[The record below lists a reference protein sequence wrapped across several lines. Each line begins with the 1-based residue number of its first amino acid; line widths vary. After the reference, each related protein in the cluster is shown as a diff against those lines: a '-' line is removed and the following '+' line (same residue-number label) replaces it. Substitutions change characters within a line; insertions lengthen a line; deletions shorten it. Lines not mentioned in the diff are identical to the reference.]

1 MDPVARETGC
11 EIMSH
16 FLTIPINENGIILD
30 ERFKEELQT
39 AATDPF
45 AFTDIFLYSHG
56 WWNTASSASAEYNIF
71 SLGFAKAL
79 QGLVCSSPAQW
90 PKIGAAFQPLA
101 LAIHWPSM
109 LSQDQDSVANFLE
122 ATSFFTMQQRADS
135 VGRHAG
141 YSLLRLMIE
150 RQKDGHPYRFN
161 FIGHSFGCR
170 VLCSALQALAEDS
183 DMVKRMAG
191 NEFNVALIQA
201 AADTDSLSPGQLYG
215 KVQQCIPNLRM
226 LVTISANDT
235 TLGKWYPEAQRIAHL
250 FSGPVDAMG
259 TRGPTG
265 ELDVPVDERFDVTS
279 AIVPTFTGRLGVA
292 NLTPLHQSTAKAHGA
307 ADNWGGQHSDIN
319 LPQIY
324 DMLARFFGQ

>member
-1 MDPVARETGC
+1 
-11 EIMSH
+11 MSH
-16 FLTIPINENGIILD
+16 FLTVPINENGIILD
-30 ERFKEELQT
+30 ERFREELQT

-109 LSQDQDSVANFLE
+109 LSREQASVANFLE

-141 YSLLRLMIE
+141 YCLLRLMIE

-161 FIGHSFGCR
+161 LIGHSFGCR
-170 VLCSALQALAEDS
+170 VLCAALQALAEDAETCA
-183 DMVKRMAG
+183 RMSG

-201 AADTDSLSPGQLYG
+201 AADTDSLAPGQLYG

-226 LVTISANDT
+226 LVTTSANDT
-235 TLGKWYPEAQRIAHL
+235 ALGKWYPEAQRIAHL
-250 FSGPVDAMG
+250 FSGPVAAMG
-259 TRGPTG
+259 SKGPTG
-265 ELDVPVDERFDVTS
+265 NLTIPVDQRFDVTR
-279 AIVPTFTGRLGVA
+279 AIVPTFTERMGVA
-292 NLTPLHQSTAKAHGA
+292 NLTPLHQTTADAYGA
-307 ADNWGGQHSDIN
+307 TDNWGGQHSDIN
-319 LPQIY
+319 RPQIY
-324 DMLARFFGQ
+324 DMLARFFGK

>member
-1 MDPVARETGC
+1 
-11 EIMSH
+11 MSH

-30 ERFKEELQT
+30 ERFAEELQT

-79 QGLVCSSPAQW
+79 QGQVCASPAQW
-90 PKIGAAFQPLA
+90 PKMGAAFQPLA

-109 LSQDQDSVANFLE
+109 LSEDQNSVANFLE

-135 VGRHAG
+135 VGQHAG

-150 RQKDGHPYRFN
+150 RQKPGRPYRFN
-161 FIGHSFGCR
+161 LIGHSFGCR
-170 VLCSALQALAEDS
+170 VLCSALQALAEDA
-183 DMVKRMAG
+183 DMADAMAG

-201 AADTDSLSPGQLYG
+201 AADTDSLAPGQLYG
-215 KVQQCIPNLRM
+215 KVQQRIPNLRM
-226 LVTISANDT
+226 LVTTSDNDAA
-235 TLGKWYPEAQRIAHL
+235 LGKWYPEAQRIAHL
-250 FSGPVDAMG
+250 FSGPVEAMG
-259 TRGPTG
+259 SRGPTG
-265 ELDVPVDERFDVTS
+265 DLRIPVDEHFEVTH

-292 NLTPLHQSTAKAHGA
+292 SLTPLHRSTAATYGA
-307 ADNWGGQHSDIN
+307 ASNWGGQHSDIN

-324 DMLARFFGQ
+324 DMLARFFGK

>member
-1 MDPVARETGC
+1 MLMGPARRPAEGP
-11 EIMSH
+11 MSH

-30 ERFKEELQT
+30 QRFKDELQT
-39 AATDPF
+39 AAADPF
-45 AFTDIFLYSHG
+45 AFTDVFLYSHG

-109 LSQDQDSVANFLE
+109 LSEDQDSVVNFIE

-150 RQKDGHPYRFN
+150 RQKDGRPYRFN

-170 VLCSALQALAEDS
+170 VLCSALQALAEDAELCS
-183 DMVKRMAG
+183 RMDG
-191 NEFNVALIQA
+191 NEFNVALLQP
-201 AADTDSLSPGQLYG
+201 AADTDALAPGQLYG

-226 LVTISANDT
+226 LITTSANDT
-235 TLGKWYPEAQRIAHL
+235 ALGKWYPEAQRIAHL
-250 FSGPVDAMG
+250 FS
-259 TRGPTG
+259 
-265 ELDVPVDERFDVTS
+265 
-279 AIVPTFTGRLGVA
+279 
-292 NLTPLHQSTAKAHGA
+292 
-307 ADNWGGQHSDIN
+307 
-319 LPQIY
+319 
-324 DMLARFFGQ
+324 

>member
-1 MDPVARETGC
+1 
-11 EIMSH
+11 MSH

-30 ERFKEELQT
+30 ERFRDELQT

-79 QGLVCSSPAQW
+79 QGLVCSSPVQW

-109 LSQDQDSVANFLE
+109 LSANQDSVVNFLE

-141 YSLLRLMIE
+141 YSLLRLLIE
-150 RQKDGHPYRFN
+150 RQKAGQPYRFYL
-161 FIGHSFGCR
+161 IGHSFGCR
-170 VLCSALQALAEDS
+170 VLASALAALAEDPET
-183 DMVKRMAG
+183 VGKMAG

-201 AADTDSLSPGQLYG
+201 AADTDCLVPGQLYG

-226 LVTISANDT
+226 LITTSANDT
-235 TLGKWYPEAQRIAHL
+235 ALGKWYPEAQRIAHL
-250 FSGPVDAMG
+250 FSGPIDALG
-259 TRGPTG
+259 SKGPTG
-265 ELDVPVDERFDVTS
+265 DLRIPVDQRFDVTPV
-279 AIVPTFTGRLGVA
+279 IVPTFSERLGVA
-292 NLTPLHQSTAKAHGA
+292 DLTPLHQSTAA
-307 ADNWGGQHSDIN
+307 AYAAAGNWGGQHSDIN

-324 DMLARFFGQ
+324 DMLARFFGK

>member
-1 MDPVARETGC
+1 
-11 EIMSH
+11 MSH

-30 ERFKEELQT
+30 ERFRDELQT

-45 AFTDIFLYSHG
+45 AFTDVFLHSHG

-79 QGLVCSSPAQW
+79 QGLVCASPAQW

-101 LAIHWPSM
+101 LAIHWPSN
-109 LSQDQDSVANFLE
+109 LCQSQDSVGNFLE

-150 RQKDGHPYRFN
+150 RQRQGRPYRFN
-161 FIGHSFGCR
+161 LIGHSFGCR
-170 VLCSALQALAEDS
+170 VLCSALAALAD
-183 DMVKRMAG
+183 DPVTAGKMAG

-201 AADTDSLSPGQLYG
+201 AADTDCLAPGQLYG
-215 KVQQCIPNLRM
+215 KVQECIPNLRM
-226 LVTISANDT
+226 LITTSTHDT
-235 TLGKWYPEAQRIAHL
+235 VLGKWYPEAQRMAHL
-250 FSGPVDAMG
+250 FSGPIDALG
-259 TRGPTG
+259 FKGPTG
-265 ELDVPVDERFDVTS
+265 NLRIPVDQLLDVTS

-292 NLTPLHQSTAKAHGA
+292 NLTALHHSTAAGYSA
-307 ADNWGGQHSDIN
+307 AGNWGGQHSDIN

-324 DMLARFFGQ
+324 DMLARFFGK